1 MDEMCETYAQEIEV
15 ISVQSIKE
23 NTYKN
28 SLFGD
33 LYFFSIH
40 HITNKP
46 NRDVF
51 KNVSSKITTDE
62 GMTAWYEHDAI
73 HYLSQQP
80 FNENGEKCVKFI
92 EKNLWRGWLPHGEEF
107 NAWVPVECEYSH
119 ITQELITETARLIQQ
134 YQENWKYDPTYDWSK
149 RYSPTT

>member
-1 MDEMCETYAQEIEV
+1 MEQVCKKYAQEIEV

-28 SLFGD
+28 RLFGD

-107 NAWVPVECEYSH
+107 NAWVPVECEYSY

-134 YQENWKYDPTYDWSK
+134 YQENWKYDPTYDWTK